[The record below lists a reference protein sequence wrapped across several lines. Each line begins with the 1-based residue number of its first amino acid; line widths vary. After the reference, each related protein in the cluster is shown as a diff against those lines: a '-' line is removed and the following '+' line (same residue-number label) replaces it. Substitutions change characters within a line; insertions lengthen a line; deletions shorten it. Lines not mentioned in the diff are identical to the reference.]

1 MIRPKREREN
11 ISTTF
16 SKVVRYFS
24 MLMTLVYAAAG
35 LFIIFA
41 DERRLNLDMPDTAKN
56 ILGGTLILYGIVRFV
71 RTYQQQKQQKHGRFE
86 D

>member
-1 MIRPKREREN
+1 MI
-11 ISTTF
+11 
-16 SKVVRYFS
+16 
-24 MLMTLVYAAAG
+24 MTLVYVGAG

-41 DERRLNLDMPDTAKN
+41 NEQQMNLDMPDTAKN

-71 RTYQQQKQQKHGRFE
+71 RTYQQHKQQKHGRFE